1 MTQELDRVSKL
12 VEGEQ
17 KVRENTQEEI
27 VDLLKEMVNKVKTD
41 LDTEKNERSKNE
53 DVLLSLLENTCS
65 KLNKQSTQLSWL
77 VGVRNEW
84 IKFLL
89 FLISS

>member
-1 MTQELDRVSKL
+1 MTQELDKVQKL

-27 VDLLKEMVNKVKTD
+27 VEMLKEMVNKVRLD
-41 LDTEKNERSKNE
+41 LETEKNERSKNE

-65 KLNKQSTQLSWL
+65 KLNKQSTQL
-77 VGVRNEW
+77 
-84 IKFLL
+84 K
-89 FLISS
+89 

>member
-1 MTQELDRVSKL
+1 MEVHQREQGDIQVQAKMTQELDRVSKL

-41 LDTEKNERSKNE
+41 LDTEKNERGKNE

-65 KLNKQSTQLSWL
+65 KLNKQSTQLS
-77 VGVRNEW
+77 
-84 IKFLL
+84 
-89 FLISS
+89 

>member
-1 MTQELDRVSKL
+1 MEVHQCEQGDIQVQAKMTQELDRVSKL

-27 VDLLKEMVNKVKTD
+27 IDLLKEMVNKVKTD

-65 KLNKQSTQLSWL
+65 KLNKQSTQLS
-77 VGVRNEW
+77 
-84 IKFLL
+84 
-89 FLISS
+89 

>member
-1 MTQELDRVSKL
+1 MEVCQREQGDLHVETKMTQELDKVQKL

-27 VDLLKEMVNKVKTD
+27 VEMLKEMVNKVRLD
-41 LDTEKNERSKNE
+41 LETEKNERSKNE

-65 KLNKQSTQLSWL
+65 KLNKQSTQL
-77 VGVRNEW
+77 
-84 IKFLL
+84 K
-89 FLISS
+89 

>member
-1 MTQELDRVSKL
+1 MEVHQREQGDIQVQAKMTQELDRVSKL

-65 KLNKQSTQLSWL
+65 KLNKQNT
-77 VGVRNEW
+77 
-84 IKFLL
+84 
-89 FLISS
+89 